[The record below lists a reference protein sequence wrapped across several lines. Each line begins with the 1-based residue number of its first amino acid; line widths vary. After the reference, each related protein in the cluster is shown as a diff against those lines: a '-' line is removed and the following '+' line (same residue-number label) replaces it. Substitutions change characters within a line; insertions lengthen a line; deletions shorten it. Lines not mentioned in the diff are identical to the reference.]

1 MAKKPKRA
9 MPKTPSTKKK
19 TAPAKTTSP
28 KKPPKKRAA
37 PRKPAPRF
45 VPVVFTDIQII
56 AAARLKNPIGFPDEQ
71 GKYENPDVVI
81 SGGTPTAPLPQ
92 NVSCVGS
99 LVIYS
104 SWAAAVVNCA
114 GFAGPGAGNNAVVAT
129 ALKNANAAAAQI
141 PCAGD
146 CKKTVT
152 EIWRGWSC
160 GNNPLTAAGA
170 VELKISCDLA
180 SPN

>member
-1 MAKKPKRA
+1 MATKKPARA
-9 MPKTPSTKKK
+9 PKVLRS
-19 TAPAKTTSP
+19 
-28 KKPPKKRAA
+28 
-37 PRKPAPRF
+37 
-45 VPVVFTDIQII
+45 VPIVFRDIQII
-56 AAARLKNPIGFPDEQ
+56 AAAAAAGAKNPIGFPDEQ
-71 GKYENPDVVI
+71 GAYQNPDVII
-81 SGGTPTAPLPQ
+81 SGGTPTKPLPQ
-92 NVSCVGS
+92 NFSCVGS

-104 SWAAAVVNCA
+104 SWADKVPNCA
-114 GFAGPGAGNNAVVAT
+114 GFAGPGAGNNAVVTT

-152 EIWRGWSC
+152 EIWRGWGC
-160 GNNPLTAAGA
+160 GNNPLTASGA